1 MAEENK
7 IILDVSITGL
17 ESIDE
22 LNKQLADARKAYKNA
37 QAGSSEYN
45 QASLKINEVN
55 AKLNEHKGYLKQVE
69 NQSKAN
75 SNTIEGLRAEYKRLS
90 AEAIRTD
97 IGSEKFKQLQ
107 TNAKI
112 VSDQLK
118 ELEKGMG
125 NTSRNVGN
133 YSEGFKE
140 ALGNLGG
147 GFGNAINGIRGFNSA
162 LAANP
167 ISAVVQVLNLLFNA
181 LGKNDNLMVAFQG
194 TMKGIGVVIDNVS
207 SFVAS
212 LVQKFTDFVG
222 SGSKASNFVVD
233 FGKRLLNAVLSPFQL
248 IKDFIPVISNLMDG
262 NFSQA
267 FKAGGTA
274 ITNFGKNVMLT
285 NTDTNALI
293 KSITGLVGSGTE
305 LENGLDALEIKQ
317 SKLNVTLA
325 ENDKLVQQLRIQAKR
340 RGEDTD
346 DGLKLLERADKI
358 EANSQ
363 KLRTGLIQEEIDMYE
378 KYVKKLGAGSLEE
391 ENITLKLNVLRVKK
405 IEAEKQ
411 SLAILEKNAN
421 AEAALREKQATARA
435 KDEEQAIKAAEAQLK
450 ADEKAYDARTKLR
463 MSEIDE
469 EIKKAQTLEEI
480 RTLQI
485 EKAQTLR
492 DAEVESIYNTNEEKA
507 QAEQDFANSLLDI
520 NQEYTEK
527 KKGTLNDL
535 NIEKS
540 HNSILLEGEIEREKS
555 FTQLKSE
562 FDQYERN
569 KLIKEKLEIQI
580 ESFDIKKKDI
590 QTKLQNFT
598 ITANAAY
605 TTSVFIRKT
614 TGALTSYPGIVATLS
629 GGVGGRLVRVIVNTT
644 TGTFNYEVSGSPAI
658 NSYSATLTSFNSDYW
673 RLTLTTQDNASNTS
687 YQLIYYPAIS
697 LDGTTVTNTA
707 TGSATFWGAQLEAG
721 AYPTTYILTT
731 ATPLT
736 KTSAVVPFHLIATF
750 IASAA
755 VVNNCVVTPPIT
767 LLIDSLAFVA

>member
-17 ESIDE
+17 ETIDD
-22 LNKQLADARKAYKNA
+22 LNKQLADARNAYKNA

-45 QASLKINEVN
+45 AASLKINEVN

-147 GFGNAINGIRGFNSA
+147 GFGNAINGIRVFNSA

-167 ISAVVQVLNLLFNA
+167 IGAVVQVLNLLFNA
-181 LGKNDNLMVAFQG
+181 LGKNDNIMTAF
-194 TMKGIGVVIDNVS
+194 KGVMTGFGVVVDNVA
-207 SFVAS
+207 SFVAD

-285 NTDTNALI
+285 NTDTNDLI

-305 LENGLDALEIKQ
+305 LENGLDALEAKQ

-346 DGLKLLERADKI
+346 AGLKLLERADKI

-378 KYVKKLGAGSLEE
+378 KYVKTLGAGSLEE
-391 ENITLKLNVLRVKK
+391 EEITFKLNDLRVKK

-480 RTLQI
+480 RNLEI

-520 NQEYTEK
+520 NKNYTEK
-527 KKGTLNDL
+527 KKKEEEDL
-535 NIEKS
+535 AKT
-540 HNSILLEGEIEREKS
+540 EIELEKRKAEAKARGLDQAS
-555 FTQLKSE
+555 ATLKQASQLAAEGTVAQKALS
-562 FDQYERN
+562 
-569 KLIKEKLEIQI
+569 I
-580 ESFDIKKKDI
+580 SAA
-590 QTKLQNFT
+590 T
-598 ITANAAY
+598 IDTYKAANAAY
-605 TTSVFIRKT
+605 SAMAGIPIVGPALGAVAAGVAVASGLQSVSQIAAAAGGGDFVTTKPTLLMV
-614 TGALTSYPGIVATLS
+614 GDNPGGRERVTVEPLS
-629 GGVGGRLVRVIVNTT
+629 GRGQTRVHPNSGLIAMAGGGSLTVN
-644 TGTFNYEVSGSPAI
+644 NAMASVSG
-658 NSYSATLTSFNSDYW
+658 T
-673 RLTLTTQDNASNTS
+673 ASNQVFDQMALGKTFS
-687 YQLIYYPAIS
+687 DAMANMGRPVVSVVDIKK
-697 LDGTTVTNTA
+697 VTK
-707 TGSATFWGAQLEAG
+707 
-721 AYPTTYILTT
+721 
-731 ATPLT
+731 
-736 KTSAVVPFHLIATF
+736 KTD
-750 IASAA
+750 
-755 VVNNCVVTPPIT
+755 VTEQKAR
-767 LLIDSLAFVA
+767 LRR